1 MTHWLSVTPLV
12 AVSRCP
18 ASAGVIMSSSHL
30 LEASSSY
37 CASLTAWS
45 QSWSACGPGS
55 MCQQRVDNW
64 GIVKLW
70 VKLNYLSSAV
80 HISGKRR
87 SHFTVPSLLPSTPCH
102 LRPQIFLFFPPHEAA
117 SMAGSSVLH
126 AANPVLSMYY
136 NLNQFNFHL
145 KLFHLLQ
152 NSVWSSNN
160 EEILISVLLILNIS
174 SYP

>member
-1 MTHWLSVTPLV
+1 MSLV
-12 AVSRCP
+12 AVS
-18 ASAGVIMSSSHL
+18 SAGVIMSPSHL
-30 LEASSSY
+30 LEASRCY
-37 CASLTAWS
+37 RASLTAWS

-70 VKLNYLSSAV
+70 VKPGVKLNYLSSAV